1 LNKNTAAPAVMSK
14 LERKRTRK
22 YRGSAEIRQG
32 IDLAKVVAVGV
43 VVLVIVLAVG
53 NYSLTMMKNTGIGNA
68 TIYNQGMQMLNTLS
82 TGASNLVN
90 IIVLVLIIIALGVVI
105 ATVERW

>member
-1 LNKNTAAPAVMSK
+1 MSK
-14 LERKRTRK
+14 LERKK
-22 YRGSAEIRQG
+22 HKKKMRGSQEIRQG

-68 TIYNQGMQMLNTLS
+68 TIYNQGMNMLNTLAS
-82 TGASNLVN
+82 GAGNLVS
-90 IIVLVLIIIALGVVI
+90 IVVLVLIIVALGVVI

>member
-1 LNKNTAAPAVMSK
+1 MSK
-14 LERKRTRK
+14 LERRKTKKK

-32 IDLAKVVAVGV
+32 IDLAKAVAVGV

-53 NYSLTMMKNTGIGNA
+53 NYSLSMMKQTGIGNA
-68 TIYNQGMQMLNTLS
+68 TLYNQGMNMLNTLAS
-82 TGASNLVN
+82 GAGNLVS
-90 IIVLVLIIIALGVVI
+90 IVVLVLIIIALGVVI

>member
-1 LNKNTAAPAVMSK
+1 MSK
-14 LERKRTRK
+14 LERRKKKK

-32 IDLAKVVAVGV
+32 IDLAKAVAVGI

-53 NYSLTMMKNTGIGNA
+53 NYALTMMQNTGIGNA
-68 TIYNQGMQMLNTLS
+68 TIYNQGMNMLNTLAS
-82 TGASNLVN
+82 GAGNLVN
-90 IIVLVLIIIALGVVI
+90 IVVLVLIIVALGVVI

>member
-1 LNKNTAAPAVMSK
+1 MSK
-14 LERKRTRK
+14 LERKRTKKKK
-22 YRGSAEIRQG
+22 YRGSTEIRQG
-32 IDLAKVVAVGV
+32 IDLAKAVAVGV

-53 NYSLTMMKNTGIGNA
+53 NYALSMMKNTGIGNA
-68 TIYNQGMQMLNTLS
+68 TIYNQGIQMLNTLAS
-82 TGASNLVN
+82 GASNLVN